1 MLTPA
6 IIKKIE
12 KIGDPVAKQR
22 YLKYFQ
28 LPQDIQ
34 DMFFTVET
42 ADKVREVSL
51 SNRLTDIQIWHFS
64 YIVGLILLG
73 ELHIAEFV
81 KTIQKDCGLA
91 EEPARQLARDI
102 NQKIFLPLKDSL
114 KKIHNIPEWPREN
127 EDREAPEPIQE
138 PKLNGNVVNLRN
150 Q

>member
-6 IIKKIE
+6 VMKKIE
-12 KIGDPVAKQR
+12 KISDPLAKQR

-51 SNRLTDIQIWHFS
+51 ANKLTDIQIWHFS
-64 YIVGLILLG
+64 YIVGLVLLG
-73 ELHIAEFV
+73 ELHITEFV
-81 KTIQKDCGLA
+81 KTIQKDCGLT
-91 EEPARQLARDI
+91 EEAARRLARDI
-102 NQKIFLPLKDSL
+102 NQEIFLPLKDSL
-114 KKIHNIPEWPREN
+114 KKVHNAPEWPRES
-127 EDREAPEPIQE
+127 ESREAPQE
-138 PKLNGNVVNLRN
+138 PKLNGNVVNLKN

>member
-1 MLTPA
+1 MLTPTL
-6 IIKKIE
+6 IKKIE
-12 KIGDPVAKQR
+12 KISDPLAKQR

-28 LPQDIQ
+28 LPQNIQ
-34 DMFFTVET
+34 EIFFTVET

-51 SNRLTDIQIWHFS
+51 INKLTDIQIWHFS

-91 EEPARQLARDI
+91 EEAARQLARDI
-102 NQKIFLPLKDSL
+102 NQEVFLPLKDSL
-114 KKIHNIPEWPREN
+114 KKVHNVPDWPRE
-127 EDREAPEPIQE
+127 RENGSQESSQE
-138 PKLNGNVVNLRN
+138 PELNGNVVNLKN